1 MTGLAVGVI
10 FGGRSVE
17 HDVSIVT
24 AQQVIAALRE
34 RYTVVPIYI
43 TREGRWLS
51 SPELGDL
58 ATFKRKRWSE
68 VAEEAFIPPVRGYG
82 GLMFPG
88 RRLRGARRIALGT
101 VVPCVHG
108 TYGEDGTLQGLLE
121 LADIPYTGAGVTGSA
136 VGMDKVAMKAAFTA
150 AGIPSV
156 AHTVVEAERLVAS
169 GAAVVDGVEAAVGY
183 PAFVKPARLGS
194 SVGIGRASDRAALE
208 AALDVARRY
217 DRRILVEPAME
228 GCIEVNCSVL
238 GGAGV
243 QPRVSVCEQPLPW
256 REFLSF
262 SDKYMRAGKSTTA
275 QGMASQERRIPA
287 PISETLT
294 KEVRDNAVRA
304 FRAVDAA
311 GVARVDS
318 FVKESTGET
327 WVMEI
332 NTVPGSMAFYLWEAS
347 GMSFEDLVREMIEV
361 ALDAHE
367 RKSQLMFSYDSGM
380 LERAG
385 GAKAASTGRP
395 RDVARS

>member
-1 MTGLAVGVI
+1 MAVGVI

-24 AQQVIAALRE
+24 AQQVIAVLRS

-58 ATFKRKRWSE
+58 GVFKEKRWSE

-82 GLMFPG
+82 GLMVPG
-88 RRLRGARRIALGT
+88 RRLRGPRRIPLGV

-121 LADIPYTGAGVTGSA
+121 LADIAYTGSGMTGSA

-150 AGIPSV
+150 AGIPV
-156 AHTVVEAERLVAS
+156 VPHTVVDAERLAAA
-169 GAAVVDGVEAAVGY
+169 GAAVMDHIEAAVGY

-194 SVGIGRASDRAALE
+194 SVGIGRASERAALE
-208 AALDVARRY
+208 GALEVARRY

-238 GGAGV
+238 GGAGRE
-243 QPRVSVCEQPLPW
+243 PRASVCEQPVAW
-256 REFLSF
+256 QDFLSF
-262 SDKYMRAGKSTTA
+262 SDKYMRAGKSTKA

-332 NTVPGSMAFYLWEAS
+332 NTVPGSLSFYLWEAS
-347 GMSFEDLVREMIEV
+347 GMLFEDLVREMIDV
-361 ALDAHE
+361 AIDAHE
-367 RKSQLMFSYDSGM
+367 KKSQLMFSYDSGM

-385 GAKAASTGRP
+385 GTKVASTDAGRP
-395 RDVARS
+395 